1 MALHILNQAPIQQG
15 GFGTGL
21 ATGLASG
28 IGQSLSA
35 LAQNKIGEMQ
45 MQKRAK
51 AWESVGLAPE
61 MANFIVQQPESI
73 QRDIL
78 ARLDNLGGQAGY
90 QEPGMQPQ
98 GGQAGT
104 VTLGRSKAS
113 KEEEA
118 KKFKESKE
126 FRKQILKDK
135 REAGATLKDLGR
147 LEELTKSG
155 RLDSAG
161 YVEFLDRAGLNI
173 PSLTNPESEEFV
185 KIQQNFLKNAKNYFG
200 GRISNFEVE
209 QFLKTVPSLSQSP
222 QGRIRVIAGLKKL
235 ERGKEEYYKAYEEVL
250 REHGG
255 VPPYDVEEQVERK
268 AEKRLDRV
276 YEEFKKDLSKPVPKG
291 QNKLITALQ
300 AGAGSA
306 VGRIPAGLKG
316 AGKGA
321 LAGFAAGRF
330 GGPLA
335 SGVGAGTGAA
345 LGGLGG
351 LFGLI

>member
-1 MALHILNQAPIQQG
+1 MALHILNQAPAQQG
-15 GFGTGL
+15 SFGTGL
-21 ATGLASG
+21 ATGL
-28 IGQSLSA
+28 GQGLSSL
-35 LAQNKIGEMQ
+35 LQNKVGEIQ

-51 AWESVGLAPE
+51 AWESVGLDPD

-78 ARLDNLGGQAGY
+78 ARLDNLGGRSGY
-90 QEPGMQPQ
+90 QESSMQPQ

-104 VTLGRSKAS
+104 VTLGKSKAS

-147 LEELTKSG
+147 LEELSKSG
-155 RLDSAG
+155 KLDTAG
-161 YVEFLDRAGLNI
+161 YVEFLDRAGLNV
-173 PSLTNPESEEFV
+173 PSLMSPESQEFA

-200 GRISNFEVE
+200 GRISNYEVE
-209 QFLKTVPSLSQSP
+209 QFLKTIPSLSQSP
-222 QGRIRVIAGLKKL
+222 EGRSRVIAGLKKL

-250 REHGG
+250 RENGG

-276 YEEFKKDLSKPVPKG
+276 YEEFKKDLAKPAPKG

-306 VGRIPAGLKG
+306 VKPVAGALGG
-316 AGKGA
+316 AAIGSVVPGIGTLGGA
-321 LAGFAAGRF
+321 LAG
-330 GGPLA
+330 GGA
-335 SGVGAGTGAA
+335 SL
-345 LGGLGG
+345 LGQLK
-351 LFGLI
+351 GLI